1 MTAESQSEYCF
12 YSAEEGQS
20 PQIVADAVVRILKT
34 YPWVHSVLDAGC
46 GNGNLVGRL
55 SQEGFKVTGV
65 DTSQSGVSLAKQ
77 AWPQSSFWVA
87 SVYEDLYAVLGQTFD
102 ACIGT
107 EVIEHLYDPRSFV
120 RRTHEI
126 LRPGGLLVLSTPY
139 HGYIKNLTLAVTG
152 RLDAHFTALWDGGHI
167 KFWSRKTLTTLLNE
181 AAFETIYFEGVG
193 RVPGLWK
200 SMVLVARRL

>member
-1 MTAESQSEYCF
+1 MTAESQSEYRF

-55 SQEGFKVTGV
+55 SHEGYTVTGV
-65 DTSQSGVSLAKQ
+65 DTSQSGVALARQ
-77 AWPQSSFWVA
+77 AWPHASFRVA
-87 SVYEDLYAVLGQTFD
+87 SVYEDLHAALGATFD
-102 ACIGT
+102 ACVGT
-107 EVIEHLYDPRSFV
+107 EVVEHLYDPRAFV
-120 RRTHEI
+120 RRAHEI

-139 HGYIKNLTLAVTG
+139 HGYIKNLALAVTG

-181 AAFETIYFEGVG
+181 RGFEIVHFEGVG

-200 SMVLVARRL
+200 SMVVVAKRP